1 MPFPIDLQSV
11 SGYLVLVGLIL
22 TGASIVL
29 VSDWR
34 LALFALCLQYILL
47 TVLLAG
53 VVQFQVASV
62 RLFAGAMAAMILYI
76 TMRNRVE
83 RARRAQQDETP
94 QPLPPVFIVE
104 FPFRFVAVA
113 LVAVAVVGFSSSM
126 TLLDIPATLLF
137 ASLWLIAT
145 GLLVAM
151 VSRDALRLGLGILV
165 FTGGFSILDTSI
177 ERSLLLYGVLNIADL
192 LIALVVSHLAT
203 LRSEPGDPTR
213 WSNWL

>member
-1 MPFPIDLQSV
+1 MPFPIDLQLV
-11 SGYLVLVGLIL
+11 SGSVALVGLII

-34 LALFALCLQYILL
+34 LALFALCFQY
-47 TVLLAG
+47 VLLMLLLAT
-53 VVQFQVASV
+53 VVQFQVAAV
-62 RLFAGAMAAMILYI
+62 RLFAGAMATIILYL

-83 RARRAQQDETP
+83 RVRRARDKETAE
-94 QPLPPVFIVE
+94 PLPPVFIVE
-104 FPFRFVAVA
+104 FPFRLIAVGLVVVAII
-113 LVAVAVVGFSSSM
+113 GFSSSM
-126 TLLDIPATLLF
+126 TFLDLPSNLLF
-137 ASLWLIAT
+137 GSLWLIAM

-165 FTGGFSILDTSI
+165 FTGGFSILDTAI

-203 LRSEPGDPTR
+203 LRNEPGDPFR